1 MRLGR
6 DFTLVSIFFVVLP
19 RKVVSDAVVC
29 FFVTKTF

>member
-6 DFTLVSIFFVVLP
+6 DFTLVSIFLVVLP

-29 FFVTKTF
+29 FFVTKPF